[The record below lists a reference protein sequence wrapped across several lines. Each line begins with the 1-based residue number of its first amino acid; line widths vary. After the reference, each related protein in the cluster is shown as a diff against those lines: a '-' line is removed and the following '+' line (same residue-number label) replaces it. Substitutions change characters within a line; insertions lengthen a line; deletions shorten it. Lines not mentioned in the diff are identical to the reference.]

1 MDWRTIL
8 KFDENLYRHTND
20 ETKEK
25 HRRILEFIGKQPKGK
40 RLGNKIKDFVETGE
54 LDDSLS
60 PLDLPRNNITP
71 KTREFY
77 GDIEP
82 SILLESYVRP
92 SFNDMD
98 SERKFNIVRK
108 RVGDAVNAAMMI
120 LNFNFR
126 EEIPA
131 EQYDDSKT
139 AISRLIRYYYYEVV
153 PNYQG
158 NFIQDLN
165 IEIEG
170 ELRDENAYDLFL
182 TRELFE
188 RFDRTRFMDI
198 IYDCVHPVLMVGF
211 LHGYPNRA
219 FNTMMRS
226 RRFRRR

>member
-40 RLGNKIKDFVETGE
+40 ALGNKIKDFIETGE
-54 LDDSLS
+54 LDESLS

-77 GDIEP
+77 SKIDYEMLMGYGGRRTTQRD
-82 SILLESYVRP
+82 Y
-92 SFNDMD
+92 FD
-98 SERKFNIVRK
+98 IVRR
-108 RVGDAVNAAMMI
+108 RVGDAVQAAKMI
-120 LNFNFR
+120 LNFKFR
-126 EEIPA
+126 QEIPA
-131 EQYDDSKT
+131 DMYEDLKP
-139 AISRLIRYYYYEVV
+139 AISKLIRYYYYEVI

-158 NFIQDLN
+158 DFIQEMSIVED
-165 IEIEG
+165 G
-170 ELRDENAYDLFL
+170 ELRNENAYDEFT

-188 RFDRTRFMDI
+188 KFDRTEFMDI

-219 FNTMMRS
+219 FNTMMRDS
-226 RRFRRR
+226 RFRRR

>member
-40 RLGNKIKDFVETGE
+40 ALGNKIKDFVETGE
-54 LDDSLS
+54 LDESLS

-77 GDIEP
+77 GEMDPRILIANPGRRFAENQFDI
-82 SILLESYVRP
+82 IR
-92 SFNDMD
+92 
-98 SERKFNIVRK
+98 R
-108 RVGDAVNAAMMI
+108 RVGDAVNAAIMI
-120 LNFNFR
+120 LNFKYR
-126 EEIPA
+126 SEIPA
-131 EQYDDSKT
+131 DLYNVAKV

-165 IEIEG
+165 IGGEG
-170 ELRDENAYDLFL
+170 ELMNVSAYERFIV
-182 TRELFE
+182 EQLFE
-188 RFDRTRFMDI
+188 KFDQSTDVFEI
-198 IYDCVHPVLMVGF
+198 AADCVFSVLMVGF

-219 FNTMMRS
+219 FTTMMTS
-226 RRFRRR
+226 RWGRR